1 MKWTQTIGSK
11 RARKTILFGFHP
23 LYYNKRRKAELEIQ
37 AASVK
42 QNWCSD
48 ALALKTVIATLKNG
62 WSIINNFR
70 GYKCF
75 SFTTSEAAGKFIFF
89 LNWIAYVEELKIC
102 PCLGIFLLCSP
113 RILLSSTS
121 GLFFFLESA
130 FCRVLQTT
138 TSRLIYSKQ
147 VRSSQAD
154 CCIDEYKGNIKDR
167 S

>member
-23 LYYNKRRKAELEIQ
+23 LHYNKRRKAELEIQ

-48 ALALKTVIATLKNG
+48 ALALKTVIATLKND

-113 RILLSSTS
+113 GILLSSRAPKPRLVQLPGCFS
-121 GLFFFLESA
+121 SWNERFVVFFRPLRHA
-130 FCRVLQTT
+130 
-138 TSRLIYSKQ
+138 
-147 VRSSQAD
+147 
-154 CCIDEYKGNIKDR
+154 
-167 S
+167 